1 MKALAIPRALIA
13 SATLGLI
20 LLPIESTVL
29 AQDVGPGDIGSG
41 IFRPKNPE
49 TKKPA
54 TKPPATTTPRS
65 RRRTPRTTSTPT
77 TPPVDS
83 RVEELLEQGN
93 QYRDGRRFS
102 EAEQAYQ
109 GVLKISARDAR
120 AAYGLGN
127 VYTDQHRW
135 EDAERA
141 YRDAVQW
148 EPQAVDALV
157 ALSVVLVQ
165 PRSGGANA
173 RRLVEAETFARR
185 AVQIQPGNAVAWDRL
200 GVAMQSRGLINKDTE
215 HAYRRAVDLDP
226 EFAVAYAHLAN
237 VVGRLGR
244 RDEAAELNERAIKLA
259 KDPPALNLIAESLQA
274 EQQWQN
280 SEPVLKQ
287 ALLFDPRNPTS
298 LFLMGRM
305 LVVMKRYAEA
315 ENHLK
320 TAIEVNPRAFE
331 AYNVLGSAYLA
342 LERYADAEKI
352 YEKALEFSSPGAR
365 KQLAGAYGF
374 QGVGDGY
381 LRAKQNNDAARAYR
395 RALELDPENQEIAQK
410 LSRLR

>member
-1 MKALAIPRALIA
+1 MKALAIPRALIT

-49 TKKPA
+49 TRKPA
-54 TKPPATTTPRS
+54 TKPPATTPRS
-65 RRRTPRTTSTPT
+65 RRRTPRTTRTAT

-135 EDAERA
+135 GDAERA

-165 PRSGGANA
+165 PRIGGANA

-200 GVAMQSRGLINKDTE
+200 GVAMQSRGLMNKDTE
-215 HAYRRAVDLDP
+215 HAFQRAVDLDP

-244 RDEAAELNERAIKLA
+244 RDEAAQLYERAIKLA
-259 KDPPALNLIAESLQA
+259 KDPPALNLIAESLQS

-287 ALLFDPRNPTS
+287 ALLFDSRNPTS

-305 LVVMKRYAEA
+305 LVVLKRYAEA

-352 YEKALEFSSPGAR
+352 YEKALEFASPGAR

-381 LRAKQNNDAARAYR
+381 LRAKQKNDAARAYR
-395 RALELDPENQEIAQK
+395 RALELDPDNQEIEQK
-410 LSRLR
+410 LARLR

>member
-13 SATLGLI
+13 SATLGLF
-20 LLPIESTVL
+20 LLPLESTVL
-29 AQDVGPGDIGSG
+29 AQDVGPGDVGSG

-65 RRRTPRTTSTPT
+65 RRRTPRTTRTPT

-109 GVLKISARDAR
+109 EVLKISARDAR

-244 RDEAAELNERAIKLA
+244 RDEAAQLNERAIKLA

-315 ENHLK
+315 ENYLK

-331 AYNVLGSAYLA
+331 SYNVLGSAYLA

-352 YEKALEFSSPGAR
+352 YEKALEFASPGAR

-395 RALELDPENQEIAQK
+395 RALELDPENQEIEQK